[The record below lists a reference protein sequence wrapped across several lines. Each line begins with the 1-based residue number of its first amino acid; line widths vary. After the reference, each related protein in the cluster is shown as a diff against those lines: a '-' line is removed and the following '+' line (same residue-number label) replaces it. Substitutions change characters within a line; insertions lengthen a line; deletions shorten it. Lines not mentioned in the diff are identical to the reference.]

1 MAYGYG
7 AEILRGAGQGAQ
19 TGAGIGG
26 TVGTIAGG
34 QTAIGAGL
42 GAGVGAIAGGI
53 RGAVQG
59 RKNPQRNELE
69 ELLRRQEMDALGLT
83 DEERRIMET
92 QLVDPLATQFR
103 QQQAMAPTQ
112 MSSGVAARMMMAQQQ
127 AQNLARAAAAQK
139 IAQADIAERV
149 REEDQIRGLEKDLYD
164 QRKTDAAEAGK
175 AALDAAATYMQ
186 AEAFQGRVDAMKEE
200 QARILALGEGLQQE
214 GMESTPQ
221 ATSLLNSAREA
232 AGIIPDGLPSAGITP
247 DGFLPASGM
256 SFDAEMAIADAM
268 DAARGAGNLEMGAG
282 VGAAL
287 TPGAQRQ
294 ALRQEIGSGLS
305 SILNRSS
312 DFNSA
317 LGMIPDTSY
326 YSNLSEEERAFLNA
340 VLRGR

>member
-221 ATSLLNSAREA
+221 ATSLLE
-232 AGIIPDGLPSAGITP
+232 
-247 DGFLPASGM
+247 
-256 SFDAEMAIADAM
+256 
-268 DAARGAGNLEMGAG
+268 
-282 VGAAL
+282 
-287 TPGAQRQ
+287 
-294 ALRQEIGSGLS
+294 
-305 SILNRSS
+305 
-312 DFNSA
+312 
-317 LGMIPDTSY
+317 
-326 YSNLSEEERAFLNA
+326 SERP
-340 VLRGR
+340 